1 MADEQTTQQGAGTAS
16 GDGSQAGAGAS
27 GTQTPAGTSAGVAP
41 ATPGAQSGATGYTY
55 KEDRTDWIPRHRF
68 NEVSTQAQRAK
79 QLEADIVERDR
90 KIAALAGTQTPDPDS
105 KKAEAIR
112 EAFFN
117 LPGMGIMRKFSAL
130 TDEQVDRLL
139 AVPDHAEA
147 ATQAEL
153 RQWQRHGNEQV
164 AYIGDK
170 IAEAMNM
177 DELTPR
183 QTTAMRTQFSAW
195 IKSRATAE
203 IETEGQSKTI
213 SRYEDGDAKLLDEFV
228 KEYTDDFIAPA
239 RRTAAAHTSTRTR
252 AVPSSQGRSQV
263 TQTARPASFK
273 SLDDRLDFAVTRA
286 KEMGVNFRQ

>member
-1 MADEQTTQQGAGTAS
+1 M
-16 GDGSQAGAGAS
+16 
-27 GTQTPAGTSAGVAP
+27 
-41 ATPGAQSGATGYTY
+41 
-55 KEDRTDWIPRHRF
+55 
-68 NEVSTQAQRAK
+68 
-79 QLEADIVERDR
+79 
-90 KIAALAGTQTPDPDS
+90 AGTQTPDPDS

-203 IETEGQSKTI
+203 IDTEGQSKTI

-263 TQTARPASFK
+263 TQTARPAAFK
-273 SLDDRLDFAVTRA
+273 SLDERLDFAVTRA

>member
-1 MADEQTTQQGAGTAS
+1 MADEVVQQQGAGGS
-16 GDGSQAGAGAS
+16 GDGSQPAGANGS
-27 GTQTPAGTSAGVAP
+27 QVPAGGSPAGGAGN
-41 ATPGAQSGATGYTY
+41 ATPGAGSGEKSYTF
-55 KEDRTDWIPRHRF
+55 KEDRTDWIPKHRF
-68 NEVSTQAQRAK
+68 NEVNTQAQRAR
-79 QLEADIVERDR
+79 QLEADIADRDR

-203 IETEGQSKTI
+203 IDTEGQSKTI

-263 TQTARPASFK
+263 TQTARPAAFK
-273 SLDDRLDFAVTRA
+273 SLDERLDFAVTRA